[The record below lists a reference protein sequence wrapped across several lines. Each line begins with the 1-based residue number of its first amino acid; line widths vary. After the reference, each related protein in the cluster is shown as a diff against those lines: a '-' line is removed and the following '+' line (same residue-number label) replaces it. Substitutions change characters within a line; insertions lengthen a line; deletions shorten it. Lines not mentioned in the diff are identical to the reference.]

1 MPEVVAGYTYDE
13 TLPSS
18 PVGREELAQ
27 LLTDVMWTEDD
38 AAALRR
44 AGGILRPQ
52 VSEVLDAFYGFVSST
67 PHLVDAFVGADG
79 EPDSDYQAAVRG
91 RFGQWVI
98 DLCIRD
104 FDERWL
110 DYQEEIGL
118 RHHSTK
124 KNRTDGVDSPRT
136 HVPMRHMMAVVVP
149 VTLAVR
155 KILVAHEADGTEVDA
170 MQLAWFKA
178 VTVSLVLWSR
188 PFAGDLW

>member
-1 MPEVVAGYTYDE
+1 MSDVVAGYTYDE

-27 LLTDVMWTEDD
+27 LLADVMWTPDD

-44 AGGILRPQ
+44 AGEILRPR
-52 VSEVLDAFYGFVSST
+52 VSEVLDAFYGLVSST

-79 EPDSDYQAAVRG
+79 EPDSDYQTAVRA
-91 RFGQWVI
+91 RFGQWVD
-98 DLCIRD
+98 DLCTRD

-110 DYQEEIGL
+110 AYQEEIGL

-124 KNRTDGVDSPRT
+124 KNETDAVDSPRT

-149 VTLAVR
+149 VTLIGR
-155 KILVAHEADGTEVDA
+155 KILAAHEDDSVEVDA
-170 MQLAWFKA
+170 MSMAWFKA